1 MNVFTGVG
9 RLTKDVELKHTGH
22 GTAYTRVTLAIG
34 DGIFKDGKEGVNFIP
49 LLIWQ
54 KAAENAAKYLKKG
67 SLVSIKGRYQ
77 SSSYQGQDG
86 KTAYSH
92 DIVVEDIRYLDKK
105 ETSTQPQQAA
115 DPSNANQQ
123 TQSQAYQ
130 QNQQSSQQGYNA
142 PVSNAGSHDGF
153 GFNR

>member
-9 RLTKDVELKHTGH
+9 RLTKDVELKYTTGQ

-105 ETSTQPQQAA
+105 ETSTPPKQSA
-115 DPSNANQQ
+115 DPLANANQQ
-123 TQSQAYQ
+123 VQQ
-130 QNQQSSQQGYNA
+130 QNQQPSQQGYNPA
-142 PVSNAGSHDGF
+142 VSNAGSPDGF